1 MYRECVVYAT
11 RDTPSHPHY
20 TKVKKPSEDTGV
32 DCCNGSFQQKG
43 QIQTKKK
50 LKKSLIFLFLIGKE
64 KFELS
69 NGKKLSTLK
78 SNYLLAK
85 GRHTYKIFFAAS
97 LLGMRKLC

>member
-43 QIQTKKK
+43 QIQT
-50 LKKSLIFLFLIGKE
+50 LKKNL
-64 KFELS
+64 
-69 NGKKLSTLK
+69 KKV
-78 SNYLLAK
+78 
-85 GRHTYKIFFAAS
+85 
-97 LLGMRKLC
+97 